1 MNSLLSPSFIIQVFS
16 FFAML
21 LYIGT
26 AVYFLVAKLL
36 LKKPTHGADIPLLE
50 EADAIVHVKS
60 ED

>member
-21 LYIGT
+21 LYVGT

-36 LKKPTHGADIPLLE
+36 LKKPMHGADILLLE